1 MISKTGTYWSTGI
14 TVHWRENASGDGAPT
29 SAWGASLDFLDDGFT
44 NDKPDEAQVSTE
56 GTLRTRYYVRD
67 SEKTSGLSAAVDAL
81 LADAARLGISFRIVA
96 DDGPHLYYK
105 GDGCW
110 EDYPAPDGWRETLAR
125 EAARIGW
132 QSAYLPAASTTEEN

>member
-1 MISKTGTYWSTGI
+1 MISKNGTYWATGI
-14 TVHWRENASGDGAPT
+14 TVHWREHVSGDGAPT

-81 LADAARLGISFRIVA
+81 LADAARLSVSFRAVVG
-96 DDGPHLYYK
+96 DTPFLYYK
-105 GDGCW
+105 GDGCT
-110 EDYPAPDGWRETLAR
+110 EDFPTPDGWRETLAR

-132 QSAYLPAASTTEEN
+132 QSAYAPASAEEN